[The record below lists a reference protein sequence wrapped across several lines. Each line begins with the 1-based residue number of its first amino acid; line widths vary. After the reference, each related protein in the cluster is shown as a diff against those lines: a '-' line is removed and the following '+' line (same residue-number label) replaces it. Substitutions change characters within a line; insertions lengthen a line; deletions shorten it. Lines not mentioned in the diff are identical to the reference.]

1 MEKRYW
7 LQRSRAA
14 GAMARSS
21 AEAEARLIHYDLAG
35 RYSVKA
41 AACDQPF
48 LISGNDCGSASE
60 DAVISRI
67 R

>member
-1 MEKRYW
+1 MEKKYW
-7 LQRSRAA
+7 LHRSRVA

-21 AEAEARLIHYDLAG
+21 AEAEARLIHYDMAG

-41 AACDQPF
+41 AACDQAF
-48 LISGNDCGSASE
+48 LFVGNDRDSAGE

>member
-1 MEKRYW
+1 MEKKYW
-7 LQRSRAA
+7 LHRSSAA

-21 AEAEARLIHYDLAG
+21 TEAEARLIHYDLAG

-48 LISGNDCGSASE
+48 LIAGKACASAGE
-60 DAVISRI
+60 DAVISRY